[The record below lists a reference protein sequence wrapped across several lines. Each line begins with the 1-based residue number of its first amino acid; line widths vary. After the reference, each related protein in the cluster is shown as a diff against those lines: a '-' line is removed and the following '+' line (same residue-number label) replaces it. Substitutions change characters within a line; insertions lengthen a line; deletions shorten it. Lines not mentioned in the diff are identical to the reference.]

1 MFQTKQHQNVLF
13 VMLANAMQIK
23 EWFNSLVS
31 SVCFWH
37 SLKVMF
43 MSLVMFPTAPPTHM
57 TITQLVNA
65 EDAICWKVIVH
76 KYLRTHVTILWA

>member
-1 MFQTKQHQNVLF
+1 
-13 VMLANAMQIK
+13 
-23 EWFNSLVS
+23 
-31 SVCFWH
+31 
-37 SLKVMF
+37 MF